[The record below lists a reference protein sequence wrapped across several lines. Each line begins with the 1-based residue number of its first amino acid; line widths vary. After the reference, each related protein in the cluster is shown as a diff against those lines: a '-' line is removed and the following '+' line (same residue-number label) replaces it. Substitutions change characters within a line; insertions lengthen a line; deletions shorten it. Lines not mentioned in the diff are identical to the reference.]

1 MGGGSWT
8 SDAYRTI
15 SSSYA
20 GKSTHDVFTAK
31 SMASDMS
38 PLGLTVRES
47 RDSDEHPESVAV
59 IVALDVTGSMGR
71 VADSIAREKMG
82 AIMPTIMNH
91 GVPHPQVLFL
101 GIGDQY
107 SDSAPL
113 QVGQYESSAELLD
126 KWLTGIFL
134 EGGGGSQSMESYPL
148 AWLVAGRHVSIDC
161 FEKRGQ
167 KGFLFTMGDEW
178 LHEFIEPEKV
188 EKILGYRPQEKL
200 SASALLEE
208 ARRTHHVFHLHIND
222 GSYRDREDIMTP
234 WRKMLGEAFIVT
246 DSDHCVEVMATTI
259 AVINGADVK
268 KVAADFGSKS
278 AAIMKS
284 VSAIVPA
291 TKAGVPAANTA
302 AGIVA
307 V

>member
-1 MGGGSWT
+1 MGGGTWT
-8 SDAYRTI
+8 DDAYRNI
-15 SSSYA
+15 ARSYA
-20 GKSTHDVFTAK
+20 KKSTGDIFTARAL
-31 SMASDMS
+31 SSDMS
-38 PLGLTVRES
+38 PMGLTVRES
-47 RDSDEHPESVAV
+47 RDSDEHPQSVAV

-71 VADSIAREKMG
+71 VAESIAREKMA
-82 AIMPTIMNH
+82 AIMPTIMKH

-126 KWLTGIFL
+126 KWLTGIYL
-134 EGGGGSQSMESYPL
+134 ERGGGAQSMESYPL

-178 LHEFIEPEKV
+178 LHEEIEPANV
-188 EKILGYRPQEKL
+188 EKILGYRPEAPL
-200 SASALLEE
+200 RADALLAE

-222 GSYRDREDIMTP
+222 GSYRDRDDIMAP
-234 WRKMLGEAFIVT
+234 WRKLLGEAFIVT

-259 AVINGADVK
+259 AVVNGADARR
-268 KVAADFGSKS
+268 VAADFGPKS

-284 VSAIVPA
+284 VSAIVPVGDSA
-291 TKAGVPAANTA
+291 PA
-302 AGIVA
+302 AGIVEA
-307 V
+307 